1 MSNKNEG
8 GEEGVKKLV
17 NVGSNIAGSAGGA
30 VVGLLLG
37 GPPGA
42 IIGAALGPAVGE
54 VFKKVGNDIAKRLLG
69 PREEIRLGATM
80 IFAIQKIDDN
90 IKSGQQIRQD
100 GFFKEEKGARSAYE
114 ELVEGV
120 LLAAQREYQEKKIKF
135 EGNLLANL
143 VFHPEIDKSQGNM
156 LIGLGQR
163 LSYRQLC
170 LLSIFAHKEKYNL
183 RQGDY
188 RGKPQD
194 INSDVA
200 AILQEIYQ
208 MFSEGILSSG
218 GSAMLSVGDADPSK
232 MRPQGIGATLHN
244 LMELYNMDTED
255 LNKVA
260 KILK

>member
-1 MSNKNEG
+1 
-8 GEEGVKKLV
+8 
-17 NVGSNIAGSAGGA
+17 
-30 VVGLLLG
+30 
-37 GPPGA
+37 
-42 IIGAALGPAVGE
+42 
-54 VFKKVGNDIAKRLLG
+54 
-69 PREEIRLGATM
+69 
-80 IFAIQKIDDN
+80 
-90 IKSGQQIRQD
+90 
-100 GFFKEEKGARSAYE
+100 
-114 ELVEGV
+114 
-120 LLAAQREYQEKKIKF
+120 
-135 EGNLLANL
+135 
-143 VFHPEIDKSQGNM
+143 M